1 MALKPATDIQ
11 LDTEYSYIAVQVT
24 AKLDGLGADSP
35 QKVSPEGVPV
45 WTVDA
50 LRTGPDGSAVLSV
63 SVPSQ
68 SAPEVAG
75 PVRFQGLRAG
85 LWLGERAKQ
94 GGIYW
99 QADAVVAA
107 TAQAK
112 RD

>member
-11 LDTEYSYIAVQVT
+11 LDAEYQYIAVQVT
-24 AKLDGLGADSP
+24 AKGDGFGADAP
-35 QKVSPEGVPV
+35 QKTNPEGVPM

-63 SVPSQ
+63 TIPAQ
-68 SAPEVAG
+68 AAPEVAG
-75 PVRFQGLRAG
+75 PVVFRGLRAG
-85 LWLGERAKQ
+85 LWLGERARQ

-99 QADAVVAA
+99 QADAVV
-107 TAQAK
+107 TAGQQTK